1 MISEVGKGWDIGEFS
16 EIQFSADSEKRCLNG
31 RVTGNERGAD
41 FGIWNGGLVASRYGG
56 WRALEK
62 GKPLL

>member
-16 EIQFSADSEKRCLNG
+16 EIQFSADSEKGCLNG

-41 FGIWNGGLVASRYGG
+41 FGILNGGLAASRCGG
-56 WRALEK
+56 F
-62 GKPLL
+62 